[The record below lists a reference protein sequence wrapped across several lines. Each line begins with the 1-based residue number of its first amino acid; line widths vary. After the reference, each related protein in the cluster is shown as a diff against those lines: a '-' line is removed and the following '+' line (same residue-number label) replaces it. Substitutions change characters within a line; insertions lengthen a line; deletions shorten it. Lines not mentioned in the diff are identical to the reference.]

1 MGSHRRGVLGRIWR
15 GGSSHGALH
24 HARRSVLCVPV
35 DPAQVA
41 RTAPVPRL
49 HRVLVATDLSGRADV
64 ALRQAYGLVGEG
76 GEVHLCTVLEGA
88 PDVGERARLED
99 ALRARVPAP
108 AEALGIRTEVHVL
121 EGDSVGRE
129 LVAAAERLECDAV
142 VVGSRGQSGVARSLL
157 GSVTEYVMRH
167 TDRPVLV
174 VQGPA
179 E

>member
-15 GGSSHGALH
+15 GDSSHGALH
-24 HARRSVLCVPV
+24 HAHRSVLSVPV
-35 DPAQVA
+35 NAAQVA
-41 RTAPVPRL
+41 LTAPVARL
-49 HRVLVATDLSGRADV
+49 KRVLVATDLSERADV
-64 ALRQAYGLVGEG
+64 ALRQAYGLVGGG

-88 PDVGERARLED
+88 PDVGERRHLED

-142 VVGSRGQSGVARSLL
+142 VVGSRGRSGVARSLL

-174 VQGPA
+174 VQGPV